1 MSLKVPRKNIYKILD
16 SASHMKSV
24 LNAVNEGVITFDSE
38 LKISMINRFA
48 LNLWGYSRD
57 QILGERLTKLIAKPY
72 SSIIQKYSKNK
83 TLSEKL
89 NLLNENIEINGI
101 KQNGEKFPISLNF
114 VENKI
119 EKEIYYTVAITDL
132 TNDFRNKEI
141 QNCMLKI
148 SNSVRISTNIKEL
161 YKDIF
166 KNLNVLIPT
175 PNFKI
180 SLVINKKSVE
190 EYNYGSTKRVTYSKK
205 NIKGNI
211 IETIINDR
219 KALIYGKEEIEY
231 LKENKKLHKTIKT
244 PNSYIGSPLFIAN
257 EIIGV
262 ISIQSFDKNINYDE
276 EQLSILNFISDQIAM
291 AIDKVKSVQE
301 MHYLAYYD
309 KMTNLPNRTLFN
321 DRAKIAFKNATR
333 NKEKYV
339 VLFLDLDEFKIVND
353 TMGHN
358 AGDQLL
364 KTISKRIV
372 KSVREGDTISHWG
385 GDEFTIL
392 SKIKNINDNKLLCNR
407 ILKNIKE
414 KIIINRRKINCTVS
428 IGGAI
433 YPNDGN
439 NIDEL
444 VQKADMAMYVSKTQ
458 GKDKYTL
465 YNDEINEKMLEK
477 LNLEIEV
484 RKKLHQINKK

>member
-1 MSLKVPRKNIYKILD
+1 MSLKTPRKNIYKILD
-16 SASHMKSV
+16 SASHMKGV
-24 LNAVNEGVITFDSE
+24 LNAVNEGVITFDSK
-38 LKISMINRFA
+38 LKIIMINRFA
-48 LNLWGYSRD
+48 LNLWNYSRD
-57 QILGERLTKLIAKPY
+57 QILGENLAKLIDKPY
-72 SSIIQKYSKNK
+72 SNIIRKYAKNK

-89 NLLNENIEINGI
+89 NLLNDNLEIYGI
-101 KQNGEKFPISLNF
+101 KKDNEKFPISLNF

-119 EKEIYYTVAITDL
+119 EKEFYYTVAITDL
-132 TNDFRNKEI
+132 TNDVRNKEI
-141 QNCMLKI
+141 QNCILRI
-148 SNSVRISTNIKEL
+148 SNSVRVSTNIKEL

-180 SLVINKKSVE
+180 SLIIDNKTVE
-190 EYNYGSTKRVTYSKK
+190 EYSYGTRKKIKYSKK
-205 NIKGNI
+205 NVKGNI
-211 IETIINDR
+211 VESIINDR
-219 KALIYGKEEIEY
+219 KALIYGTEEIEY
-231 LKENKKLHKTIKT
+231 LKENNKLNKTIKT
-244 PNSYIGSPLFIAN
+244 PNSFIGSPLIIAN

-262 ISIQSFDKNINYDE
+262 VSIQSFDKNINYDE
-276 EQLSILNFISDQIAM
+276 EQLSILQFISDQIAM
-291 AIDKVKSVQE
+291 AIDKVKSVEE

-309 KMTNLPNRTLFN
+309 KMTKLPNRTLFN
-321 DRAKIAFKNATR
+321 DRAKIAFKNAAR

-392 SKIKNINDNKLLCNR
+392 SKIKNIDDNKLLCER

-414 KIIINRRKINCTVS
+414 KIIINRRRVNCTVS

-433 YPNDGN
+433 YPNDGD
-439 NIDEL
+439 NIDDL

-484 RKKLHQINKK
+484 RKKLHQINKQ